1 MISDEKTG
9 KPRSLPDLGQ
19 QSMAFE
25 LSKGEAHAY
34 VRVGT
39 VVVYVSEQ
47 GSHDD
52 YKPAVLESL
61 ARMAA
66 TWAQQAQDGKT
77 PARRLRSDPD
87 RIRRSGRRSAAG
99 PAVPHRG
106 FVTPSRGFVTV
117 VEPWPGP
124 PPAARRPGGCA
135 RGRRGSGRRA
145 SSTGSDAR

>member
-1 MISDEKTG
+1 MSRVTWPWNRPPASVADAQRVYTEMTADEKTG

-52 YKPAVLESL
+52 CKPAVLESL

-87 RIRRSGRRSAAG
+87 RIRRPGRRSAAG
-99 PAVPHRG
+99 PV
-106 FVTPSRGFVTV
+106 SRTGVSS
-117 VEPWPGP
+117 
-124 PPAARRPGGCA
+124 RRHGV
-135 RGRRGSGRRA
+135 S
-145 SSTGSDAR
+145 